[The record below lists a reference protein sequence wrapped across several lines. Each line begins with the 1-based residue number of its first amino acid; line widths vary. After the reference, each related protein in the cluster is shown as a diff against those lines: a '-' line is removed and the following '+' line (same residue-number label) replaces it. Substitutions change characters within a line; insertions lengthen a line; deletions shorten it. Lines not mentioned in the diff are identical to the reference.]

1 MIVTIASYKGGVGKT
16 TTAIQVAA
24 YLQQQ
29 GSTLLLD
36 GDSTRNATRWAQR
49 RAEADHGPFPFRV
62 APVQASAKL
71 AHLFAHVVIDT
82 GQKPSDEDLAALVD
96 GCHLMIVPAVPSF
109 LDADG
114 LGETIRALQGIEEAN
129 YRVLLTKVAPDAAG
143 AALEMRRELAG
154 AGVPLFAAEIP
165 RLKALE
171 KAAGAGLIVH
181 EVKDANAARAWSC
194 YEAAGQE
201 LGL

>member
-1 MIVTIASYKGGVGKT
+1 MIFTVASYKGGVGKT
-16 TTAIQVAA
+16 TTAVQLAA
-24 YLQQQ
+24 FLQQR
-29 GSTLLLD
+29 GSTVLFD
-36 GDSTRNATRWAQR
+36 GDATRNATRWAQR
-49 RAEADHGPFPFRV
+49 RAEDAGPFPFAV
-62 APVQASAKL
+62 APIQASAKL
-71 AHLFAHVVIDT
+71 AHKYEHVVIDT

-114 LGETIRALQGIEEAN
+114 LGETIRALQQLEDAH
-129 YRVLLTKVAPDAAG
+129 YRVLLTKVAPDAAV
-143 AALEMRRELAG
+143 AAAEMRRELA
-154 AGVPLFAAEIP
+154 AADVPLFTAEIP

-194 YEAAGQE
+194 YEAAGLE